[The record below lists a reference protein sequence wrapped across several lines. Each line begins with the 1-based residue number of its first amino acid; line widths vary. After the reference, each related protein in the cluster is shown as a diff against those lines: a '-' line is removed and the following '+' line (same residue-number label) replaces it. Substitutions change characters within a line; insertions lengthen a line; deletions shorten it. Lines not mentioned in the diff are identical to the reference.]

1 MTLISRNSPVS
12 RSSFVRSNFCSTYIS
27 GLKIGLLDQDYVHNP
42 VDIINTYLS
51 DPNFDAFLDITRRY
65 GFMINKNIP
74 WELVADLDSPTMLDY
89 AKRYGLLSKQEIFQK
104 AFYKIHETDIDVL
117 KSIIVSVYNTFIT
130 NQRQVENVNIQNS
143 LDISRLQPMTVE
155 MLDRQYS
162 MEYFI
167 RLYSYFKFLES
178 KVSLSQNEFENYCI
192 EANKLYKFIGI
203 NQSLLFINKKCL
215 QLVAEQ
221 KNYSRPSLTDPDDL
235 VRLLEQ
241 QKESHAVEQITF

>member
-1 MTLISRNSPVS
+1 
-12 RSSFVRSNFCSTYIS
+12 
-27 GLKIGLLDQDYVHNP
+27 
-42 VDIINTYLS
+42 
-51 DPNFDAFLDITRRY
+51 
-65 GFMINKNIP
+65 
-74 WELVADLDSPTMLDY
+74 
-89 AKRYGLLSKQEIFQK
+89 
-104 AFYKIHETDIDVL
+104 VL

-167 RLYSYFKFLES
+167 RLYSYFKFLDS

-221 KNYSRPSLTDPDDL
+221 KNSSRPSLTDPDDL